1 MAIKRK
7 FPAKTATVHCSGG
20 CRAKRDENGGLLC
33 DYGCVACGACVEAC
47 RFGAVQ
53 INDLGCAE
61 VNEEKCIGCGACARK
76 CPRGLIDLRRTEDRI
91 AVLCSNRIA
100 VLCSNR
106 DKGFDPAT
114 KTGARTVCDVSCIG
128 CGLCVKKC
136 PADAIHVVEFRAVI
150 DYDRCLSCGACGDAC
165 PRHAIRDR
173 FGIITEK
180 R

>member
-1 MAIKRK
+1 M
-7 FPAKTATVHCSGG
+7 
-20 CRAKRDENGGLLC
+20 
-33 DYGCVACGACVEAC
+33 ACGACVEAC

-61 VNEEKCIGCGACARK
+61 VDEEKCIGCGACARK

-91 AVLCSNRIA
+91 AVLCSNR
-100 VLCSNR
+100 

-128 CGLCVKKC
+128 CGICQKVC
-136 PADAIHVVEFRAVI
+136 PAGAITVTDNLSHI
-150 DYDRCLSCGACGDAC
+150 DESVCLSCGQCAVKC
-165 PRHAIRDR
+165 PRHAICDLR
-173 FGIITEK
+173 GILTEK